1 MEKRDIIYYKTT
13 YQSPIGRITLTS
25 DGESITGLW
34 LPNHQDIEAHYDD
47 KLIEQEQPVF
57 EQAICWLD
65 SYFSG
70 NKPEIDFPLKAR
82 GTSFRE
88 TVWKILLEI
97 PYGKTVTYSDIARK
111 VALERGKAKMSS
123 QAVGG
128 AVGSN
133 PISIIIPCHRVV
145 GKDGSL
151 TGYGGGIDTKIELLK
166 LEKLDM
172 TQFYRPKNST
182 KP

>member
-1 MEKRDIIYYKTT
+1 MYYKTT
-13 YQSPIGRITLTS
+13 YQSPIGQITLTS

-34 LPNHQDIEAHYDD
+34 LPNHQDIESHYDD
-47 KLIEQEQPVF
+47 KLIEKDQPVF
-57 EQAICWLD
+57 EQATRWLD

-70 NKPEIDFPLKAR
+70 NKPKIDFPLKAI
-82 GTSFRE
+82 GTPFRE

-97 PYGKTVTYSDIARK
+97 PHGETVTYSDIAQK
-111 VALERGKAKMSS
+111 VALERGKEKMSS

-166 LEKLDM
+166 LEQQDM
-172 TQFYRPKNST
+172 TQFYKPKNST

>member
-1 MEKRDIIYYKTT
+1 MHYKSN
-13 YQSPIGRITLTS
+13 YQSPIGQIALTS
-25 DGESITGLW
+25 DGENITGLW
-34 LPNHQDIEAHYDD
+34 LPNHKDFETQYKDELMTADLPIFD
-47 KLIEQEQPVF
+47 K
-57 EQAICWLD
+57 AKRWLD
-65 SYFSG
+65 AYFSG
-70 NKPEIDFPLKAR
+70 NNPKIDFPLKAT

-88 TVWKILLEI
+88 QVWQILLEI
-97 PYGKTVTYSDIARK
+97 PQGETWAYGEIAQK
-111 VALERGKAKMSS
+111 IAEKRGEAKMSS

-166 LEKLDM
+166 LEGLDM
-172 TQFYRPKNST
+172 NVFYRPKHST